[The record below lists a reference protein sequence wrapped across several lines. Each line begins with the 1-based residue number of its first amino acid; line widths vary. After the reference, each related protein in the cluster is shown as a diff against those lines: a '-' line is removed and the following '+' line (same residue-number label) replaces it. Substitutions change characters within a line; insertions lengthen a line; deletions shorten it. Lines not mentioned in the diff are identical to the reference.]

1 MLIGIVFKKTQ
12 KTRTNVLK
20 CIDNQK
26 NILYNCFVIKE
37 SVGKRGIMAKTVEK
51 DSALEQVLADIEKQ
65 YVIRIRIIGDFKRS
79 SLGHQVNA
87 VVRSKGA
94 GEAM

>member
-37 SVGKRGIMAKTVEK
+37 SVEREELWQRQLKRI
-51 DSALEQVLADIEKQ
+51 L
-65 YVIRIRIIGDFKRS
+65 
-79 SLGHQVNA
+79 H
-87 VVRSKGA
+87 
-94 GEAM
+94 